1 MSRNRFIRR
10 KRVGMFQVLLF
21 LAFFITIGYAY
32 LTQNLSITGTSFINN
47 PRWDIYFDNI
57 VVNPDSV
64 ELSGTNTPATIDQNN
79 KTSVSFNVTLDKPG
93 DFYEFTVDVK
103 NAGSVPAKLNA
114 LPTVSGVSSAQSVY
128 TTYTFTH
135 TDGTAIAVGETLAA
149 GASKNFKVRV
159 EYKSDIQPSQL
170 PTSAQNLTL
179 TVAMQYVQA

>member
-1 MSRNRFIRR
+1 MLR
-10 KRVGMFQVLLF
+10 MQVVF
-21 LAFFITIGYAY
+21 L
-32 LTQNLSITGTSFINN
+32 
-47 PRWDIYFDNI
+47 
-57 VVNPDSV
+57 
-64 ELSGTNTPATIDQNN
+64 
-79 KTSVSFNVTLDKPG
+79 
-93 DFYEFTVDVK
+93 
-103 NAGSVPAKLNA
+103 LNA